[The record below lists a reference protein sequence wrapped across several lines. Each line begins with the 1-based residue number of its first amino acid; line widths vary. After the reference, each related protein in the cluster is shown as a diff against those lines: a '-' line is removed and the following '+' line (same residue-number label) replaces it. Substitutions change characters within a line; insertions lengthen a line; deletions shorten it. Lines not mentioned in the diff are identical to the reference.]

1 MTSLLPPGARDK
13 IFKTLLDGLNDV
25 RNAHLDAPPKAG
37 AGPGPQNAA
46 AGAGSGPPAQS
57 VPQPAAAGAGPGSS
71 FSTGLG
77 PQAQSLSQKAAAFSA
92 NDFGRLPTVTYT
104 TYQTQMGSPG
114 FEPVF
119 GRPRSPDLEDGYGRL
134 GSPDLEDCFG
144 RLQPLDKPVLTISD
158 QIQEMK
164 KRPKAEL
171 NAILTR
177 SECGVFSERINHMP
191 PPRARVP
198 SLTECVQF
206 IYDNG
211 CGEARR
217 KIDEIHQQGSGQST
231 ALLFSHVCINMIER
245 CMALKQAAEKSPDE
259 VDPLHTHVG
268 FLCEILP
275 MDHDAW
281 IQGVE
286 CLYSTANGALWD
298 LCAANLHSYV

>member
-1 MTSLLPPGARDK
+1 MGSPVLE
-13 IFKTLLDGLNDV
+13 DG
-25 RNAHLDAPPKAG
+25 
-37 AGPGPQNAA
+37 
-46 AGAGSGPPAQS
+46 
-57 VPQPAAAGAGPGSS
+57 
-71 FSTGLG
+71 
-77 PQAQSLSQKAAAFSA
+77 
-92 NDFGRLPTVTYT
+92 FGRLE
-104 TYQTQMGSPG
+104 SP
-114 FEPVF
+114 V
-119 GRPRSPDLEDGYGRL
+119 LEDGYGRL
-134 GSPDLEDCFG
+134 GSPDSEEGFG
-144 RLQPLDKPVLTISD
+144 RLQPLDKPVLTILD

-164 KRPKAEL
+164 KKPKEEL

-191 PPRARVP
+191 PPQARVP
-198 SLTECVQF
+198 SLAECVKF
-206 IYDNG
+206 IYENG
-211 CGEARR
+211 CDEAKR
-217 KIDEIHQQGSGQST
+217 KIDEIHQQEGGQSP